1 MSDQN
6 TPQPGFT
13 PPGQP
18 VQPVQPVQPQNTAA
32 RVGDAANRYLETS
45 DRVTNGVKSILAQ
58 IWGGVLVVLG
68 ILALVL
74 VGPELWWFTLIL
86 VAYGAYLIVP
96 SKFLPFRKIVI
107 W

>member
-1 MSDQN
+1 MSDQQ
-6 TPQPGFT
+6 TPQPEFA

-18 VQPVQPVQPQNTAA
+18 VPPQNTAA
-32 RVGDAANRYLETS
+32 RVGDAANRYLEAS
-45 DRVTNGVKSILAQ
+45 DRATNGVKSVLAQ
-58 IWGGVLVVLG
+58 IWGGILVLVG

-74 VGPELWWFTLIL
+74 VGPELWWFTLVL
-86 VAYGAYLIVP
+86 VVYGAYLIVP